1 MRIYLL
7 VALAQYEE
15 SIMAT
20 FGSWLLALSVKPASE
35 RHDFQQA
42 GLLDAYYIRAEHVL
56 NAAIPL
62 PALWTP
68 VNLWRSTDFDAPAAF
83 PVVMYEGVEPPVLT
97 VSERLERHS
106 EGESRNGSKWYED
119 PANWTSGQ
127 KRLLKIMI
135 DNPAKIDLGIAKLGK
150 EAGIGTVPAG
160 AVREAVRSDK
170 RLLNGLGEK
179 ILGAQL

>member
-15 SIMAT
+15 AIVQT
-20 FGSWLLALSVKPASE
+20 FGSWLLALSVRPASE

-42 GLLDAYYIRAEHVL
+42 GPLDAYYIRAEHVL

-68 VNLWRSTDFDAPAAF
+68 VNLWRTADFDAPAAF
-83 PVVMYEGVEPPVLT
+83 PVVMYEGVEPPVLA
-97 VSERLERHS
+97 VPHDV
-106 EGESRNGSKWYED
+106 RNGAKQGQLSEKWYET
-119 PANWTSGQ
+119 PENWSEGQ

-135 DNPAKIDLGIAKLGK
+135 EHPEKIDLGIGKLCK
-150 EAGIGTVPAG
+150 EAGIGTQAVG
-160 AVREAVRSDK
+160 AVKDAVRSDK
-170 RLLNGLGEK
+170 RLLNGLGAK
-179 ILGAQL
+179 ILGVQS